1 MPHFGRHVLCQWL
14 CVFGVVMKRLAG
26 KVAIVIGGARGIGAG
41 IVTRF
46 LEEGASVVI
55 GDRDE
60 RSGAALMA
68 SLPDSAPIRFV
79 QMDVTSAA
87 DNARIAGEAESAF
100 GRLDILCQNAGIYPW
115 TMIEDVTE
123 EEWDHVLAVNLKGAF
138 LSLRACLPA
147 MKRQGSGRMIFTSS
161 ITGPRVSSPGHS
173 HYAASKAGI
182 VGLIRSACMELAPY
196 GITVNGV
203 EPGNVLTD
211 EIRRSRTLD
220 FIAGMERSVPLG
232 RLGTPSDVAN
242 ACLYLASDEASY
254 VTGTTIVVDGGQIV
268 CESKP

>member
-1 MPHFGRHVLCQWL
+1 MG
-14 CVFGVVMKRLAG
+14 RLAG

-55 GDRDE
+55 GDMDE
-60 RSGAALMA
+60 ESAADLMA
-68 SLPDSAPIRFV
+68 GLPEFAPVRFV
-79 QMDVTSAA
+79 RMDVTSAV
-87 DNARIAGEAESAF
+87 DNRRIAETAESAF

-115 TMIEDVTE
+115 TMIEDVSE
-123 EEWDHVLAVNLKGAF
+123 EEWDHVLAVNLKSAF

-147 MKRQGSGRMIFTSS
+147 MKRQGSGRMIFTAS

-173 HYAASKAGI
+173 HYAASKAGL
-182 VGLIRSACMELAPY
+182 VGLIRSACIELAPY
-196 GITVNGV
+196 GITVNGL

-211 EIRRSRTLD
+211 TITRSRSPE

-232 RLGTPSDVAN
+232 RLGTPADVAN
-242 ACLYLASDEASY
+242 ACLYLASDDASY
-254 VTGTTIVVDGGQIV
+254 ITGTTIVIDGGQIV

>member
-1 MPHFGRHVLCQWL
+1 
-14 CVFGVVMKRLAG
+14 MKRLAG

-46 LEEGASVVI
+46 IEEGASVVI
-55 GDRDE
+55 GDRDA
-60 RSGAALMA
+60 RSAEAFIA
-68 SLPDSAPIRFV
+68 SLAAPGTVRFV
-79 QMDVTSAA
+79 PMDVMSAA
-87 DNARIAGEAESAF
+87 DNAQIAQVAESAF

-115 TMIEDVTE
+115 TMIEDVSE
-123 EEWDHVLAVNLKGAF
+123 EEWDLVLDVNLKGAF
-138 LSLRACLPA
+138 LALRACLPA
-147 MKRQGSGRMIFTSS
+147 MKRQGAGRMIFTSS

-182 VGLIRSACMELAPY
+182 VGLIRSACIELAPY

-203 EPGNVLTD
+203 EPGNILTD
-211 EIRRSRTLD
+211 EIKRSRSQD

-232 RLGTPSDVAN
+232 RLGTPSDVSN

-254 VTGTTIVVDGGQIV
+254 VTGTTIVVDGGQIT

>member
-1 MPHFGRHVLCQWL
+1 
-14 CVFGVVMKRLAG
+14 MKRLAG

-46 LEEGASVVI
+46 LEEGAAVVI

-60 RSGAALMA
+60 QSAAA
-68 SLPDSAPIRFV
+68 FIATLPAPSAVRFV
-79 QMDVTSAA
+79 SMDVVSAA
-87 DNARIAGEAESAF
+87 DNTRIAQVAESTF

-115 TMIEDVTE
+115 TLIEDVSE
-123 EEWDHVLAVNLKGAF
+123 DEWDRVLAVNLKGAF
-138 LSLRACLPA
+138 LALRACLPA
-147 MKRQGSGRMIFTSS
+147 MKRQGAGRMIFTSS

-182 VGLIRSACMELAPY
+182 VGLVRSACIELAPY

-203 EPGNVLTD
+203 EPGNILTE
-211 EIRRSRTLD
+211 EIKRSRSQD
-220 FIAGMERSVPLG
+220 FIAGMERSIPLG

-254 VTGTTIVVDGGQIV
+254 VTGTTIVVDGGQIT